1 MDFLNA
7 IDLVKP
13 DGFWSGIVFGLEGA
27 LKNYAWALILITVI
41 IKLVMVPFDFINK
54 YTSKKSAR
62 KQAEMKPELDKVNA
76 KYANDKNMLNQKTME
91 VYKAHKF
98 NVMGTCFGMLIY
110 LVLNTVSGK

>member
-13 DGFWSGIVFGLEGA
+13 EGFWSGIVFGLEGA

-54 YTSKKSAR
+54 YFFFPRLLLPVILKSYLPKSLR
-62 KQAEMKPELDKVNA
+62 KSNKLP
-76 KYANDKNMLNQKTME
+76 Y
-91 VYKAHKF
+91 
-98 NVMGTCFGMLIY
+98 
-110 LVLNTVSGK
+110 